1 MYSPFLFFLHM
12 SASSAAAALF
22 AGCAAA
28 SGLSPAA
35 FVVGACFE
43 SASWTV
49 LVGACCIASWTVL
62 VGACCIASLTAL
74 VGACCIASST
84 ALVWACCIA
93 SSTALVGACSGAS
106 WTALA
111 GACSGAFSTA
121 LVGACSGASWTA
133 LVGAC
138 SEASSTVLVG
148 ACSGASWTALV
159 GSCFEPSSTGV
170 GLLGLCCSSVLVA
183 ARFRAASTCP
193 CSVAASWPQ
202 PGCCSKDMS
211 ADRPRFHCQ
220 FFASW
225 QPQSLSQSKPDQDR
239 FQPLSQPP

>member
-1 MYSPFLFFLHM
+1 MHRLSELSFLPELHCFIDCACGGLLHCFIDCACVGLLHCFIDCACGGLLWSFLD
-12 SASSAAAALF
+12 
-22 AGCAAA
+22 CA
-28 SGLSPAA
+28 
-35 FVVGACFE
+35 C
-43 SASWTV
+43 
-49 LVGACCIASWTVL
+49 
-62 VGACCIASLTAL
+62 
-74 VGACCIASST
+74 
-84 ALVWACCIA
+84 
-93 SSTALVGACSGAS
+93 
-106 WTALA
+106 

-202 PGCCSKDMS
+202 PGCCSKGMS

-239 FQPLSQPP
+239 FQPLSQPPFNQVDWPVHQRLSSSLLSSAAPAHH